1 MTNITNK
8 IELLTPEKLALVGGG
23 MINLE
28 RPAHIPPEQPHG
40 GGLPVDYWATAGAM
54 RFGAGPW
61 DYGYGSPT
69 GPWPV

>member
-1 MTNITNK
+1 MTGLSNK
-8 IELLTPEKLALVGGG
+8 IEVLTHEQLTCVSGG
-23 MINLE
+23 MIKLD
-28 RPAHIPPEQPHG
+28 RLPHIPPDPTHG
-40 GGLPVDYWATAGAM
+40 GGLPVDYSATAGAM

>member
-1 MTNITNK
+1 
-8 IELLTPEKLALVGGG
+8 
-23 MINLE
+23 MINLD
-28 RPAHIPPEQPHG
+28 RPPHMPPDQPHG
-40 GGLPVDYWATAGAM
+40 GSLPVDYWATAGAM

>member
-1 MTNITNK
+1 MTYFPNK
-8 IELLTPEKLALVGGG
+8 IEVLTHEQLTCVSGG
-23 MINLE
+23 MINLG
-28 RPAHIPPEQPHG
+28 RLHIPPDQPHG
-40 GGLPVDYWATAGAM
+40 GGLPVDYWETAGSM

>member
-1 MTNITNK
+1 MTCSSNEIVV
-8 IELLTPEKLALVGGG
+8 LTYEQLTYISGG
-23 MINLE
+23 MIKLE
-28 RPAHIPPEQPHG
+28 RPPHIPPEQPHG
-40 GGLPVDYWATAGAM
+40 GGIPADYWATAGAM

>member
-1 MTNITNK
+1 MTGLSNK
-8 IELLTPEKLALVGGG
+8 IEVLTHEQLTCVSGG
-23 MINLE
+23 MIKLD
-28 RPAHIPPEQPHG
+28 RLPHIPPDQPHG
-40 GGLPVDYWATAGAM
+40 GGLPVDYWATAGTM